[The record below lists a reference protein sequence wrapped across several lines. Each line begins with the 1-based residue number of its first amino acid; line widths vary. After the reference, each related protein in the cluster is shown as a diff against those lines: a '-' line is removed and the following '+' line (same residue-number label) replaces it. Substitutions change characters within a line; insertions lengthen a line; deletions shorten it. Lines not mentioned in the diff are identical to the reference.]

1 MYSPEGFVDF
11 ENPNMHT
18 NNTKHYTNLAP
29 HAWFEKLKST
39 LFNWGF
45 AGLKVDT
52 SLFIYSEGCN
62 SFFFFF
68 LTCVCG

>member
-11 ENPNMHT
+11 ENPNMYT

-29 HAWFEKLKST
+29 HAWFEKLQST

-62 SFFFFF
+62 SFLFF
-68 LTCVCG
+68 